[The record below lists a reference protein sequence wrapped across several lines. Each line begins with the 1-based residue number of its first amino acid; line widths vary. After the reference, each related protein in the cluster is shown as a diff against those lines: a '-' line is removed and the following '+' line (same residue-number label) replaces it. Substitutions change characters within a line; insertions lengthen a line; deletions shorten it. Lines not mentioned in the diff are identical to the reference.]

1 LATTEWT
8 SCPVTK
14 TTQFKFSNASAWPV
28 LYMLGGFVKN
38 FQKTGQRERFFL
50 PLACHSLNVESFG
63 GLLFAPAGGG

>member
-1 LATTEWT
+1 
-8 SCPVTK
+8 
-14 TTQFKFSNASAWPV
+14 
-28 LYMLGGFVKN
+28 LGGFVKN